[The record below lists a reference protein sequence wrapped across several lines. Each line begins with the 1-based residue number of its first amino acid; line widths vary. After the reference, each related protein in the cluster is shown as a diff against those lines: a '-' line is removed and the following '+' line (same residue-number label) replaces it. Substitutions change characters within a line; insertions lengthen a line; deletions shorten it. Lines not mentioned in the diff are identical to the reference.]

1 MIKFRGVKVELDDGT
16 EIVVPAFGYLDAF
29 DSEERLEKVESVKER
44 FSLMVA
50 KLVPL
55 IQKNHPEITLERL
68 SSESMPSVG
77 DMWRAAMRSKNE
89 GTVSGES
96 GRRP

>member
-29 DSEERLEKVESVKER
+29 DSEERIEAEPNIRKRFEIMVE
-44 FSLMVA
+44 

-55 IQKNHPEITLERL
+55 IQRNHPEIDAERL
-68 SSESMPSVG
+68 SKESAASIG
-77 DMWRAAMRSKNE
+77 DLWRAGMRFKNE